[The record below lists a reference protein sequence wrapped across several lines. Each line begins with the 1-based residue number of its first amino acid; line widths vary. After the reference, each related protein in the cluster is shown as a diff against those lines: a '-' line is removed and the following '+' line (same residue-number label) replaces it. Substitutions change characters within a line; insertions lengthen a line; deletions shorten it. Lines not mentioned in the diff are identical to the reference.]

1 MSEKVDRRKLAEYIF
16 DSLDNEKTGSLKLS
30 ELESSLPRINKSNQ
44 KVVQKYIS
52 WFKSEKEGDFISRSD
67 FINLLLSKKKQ
78 PVVVHVKLSDLLIFN
93 SPTKIAHTFS
103 QRLKRRLDFERFKT
117 QMEEPAETQE
127 MSFKD
132 GCKDSGH
139 CEKPRWKSAKQ
150 RNLEELLSIRRC
162 HLLYS

>member
-67 FINLLLSKKKQ
+67 FIPAFPAASSAWAPRHQGCLS
-78 PVVVHVKLSDLLIFN
+78 
-93 SPTKIAHTFS
+93 
-103 QRLKRRLDFERFKT
+103 RRTAD
-117 QMEEPAETQE
+117 
-127 MSFKD
+127 
-132 GCKDSGH
+132 
-139 CEKPRWKSAKQ
+139 
-150 RNLEELLSIRRC
+150 
-162 HLLYS
+162 